1 MAPEEYLLDAIKS
14 INKWSQEK
22 LNVLIFREHDLIP
35 KLLPKIHRFR
45 STDEQSFYALAKDL
59 TRLTVECLDILSM
72 KKIVSPPKNANWG
85 SIKYLENLLA
95 SKYDRTRVREVMAPI
110 VGVYELRH
118 ADAHLPTTDID
129 KSFKLVGIDTSR
141 PYVEQGFHML
151 YMVVAS
157 LEKIAEALEQWE
169 P

>member
-1 MAPEEYLLDAIKS
+1 
-14 INKWSQEK
+14 
-22 LNVLIFREHDLIP
+22 
-35 KLLPKIHRFR
+35 
-45 STDEQSFYALAKDL
+45 
-59 TRLTVECLDILSM
+59 M